1 MTRQFFRAAIAASLV
16 SAAFLANPA
25 RPADIAAEKPKLTAR
40 PQGANS
46 GIALTTLDEK
56 VAFRQSQEAIGK
68 PVGDFVL
75 LDREGRPVELA
86 RYRGKPLLVNFIYTA
101 CFQVCPTTTRNLQKA
116 IEGTVS
122 VLGAD
127 RFNVISIGFN
137 QPFDSPMA
145 LKNFSVQY
153 GIRLPNW
160 EFLSPSPAILDD
172 LTRNFGF
179 SYVATA
185 AGFDHLN
192 QVTMVDAEGKI
203 FRQVY
208 GEKFTPAD
216 LAEPLKAMIAGS
228 AIPPETGTL
237 TEIMARVRI
246 LCSVYDPVSG
256 RYRTNYSVYFMIAGF
271 LTFMIFMI
279 YLSINVWKNRRRP
292 AGPGV

>member
-1 MTRQFFRAAIAASLV
+1 LIHPFTRAAVAAALV
-16 SAAFLANPA
+16 FLSNAAL
-25 RPADIAAEKPKLTAR
+25 PADLLAEKPKLTAR
-40 PQGANS
+40 PQGAQT

-56 VAFRQSQEAIGK
+56 VAYQLSQDVIGK

-75 LDREGRPVELA
+75 LDRQGRPVELS
-86 RYRGKPLLVNFIYTA
+86 RYRGKPLLVNFMYTA

-116 IEGTVS
+116 VEGTVG
-122 VLGAD
+122 VLGAS

-137 QPFDSPMA
+137 QPFDSPLA
-145 LKNFSVQY
+145 LKNFSAQY
-153 GIRLPNW
+153 GIHLPNW
-160 EFLSPSPAILDD
+160 EFLSPSPAVLND

-216 LAEPLKAMIAGS
+216 LAEPLKAMITGS
-228 AIPPETGTL
+228 DIPPETGTL
-237 TEIMARVRI
+237 TEIMERVRI
-246 LCSVYDPVSG
+246 LCSVYDPVTG

-271 LTFMIFMI
+271 LTFVTFMI
-279 YLSINVWKNRRRP
+279 YLSVNVWRSQRRP
-292 AGPGV
+292 KTPGA

>member
-1 MTRQFFRAAIAASLV
+1 MHPLIRAAVAAALV
-16 SAAFLANPA
+16 FLSNAAL
-25 RPADIAAEKPKLTAR
+25 PADQLAEKPKLTAR
-40 PQGANS
+40 PQGAQT

-56 VAFRQSQEAIGK
+56 VAYQLSQDVIGK

-75 LDREGRPVELA
+75 LDRQGRPVELS
-86 RYRGKPLLVNFIYTA
+86 RYRGKPLLVNFMYTA

-116 IEGTVS
+116 VEGTVG
-122 VLGAD
+122 VLGAS

-137 QPFDSPMA
+137 QPFDTPQA
-145 LKNFSVQY
+145 LKNFSAQY
-153 GIRLPNW
+153 GIHLPNW
-160 EFLSPSPAILDD
+160 EFLSPSPAVLND

-179 SYVATA
+179 SYVATV

-216 LAEPLKAMIAGS
+216 LAEPLKAMITGS
-228 AIPPETGTL
+228 DIPPETGTL
-237 TEIMARVRI
+237 TEIMERVRI
-246 LCSVYDPVSG
+246 LCSVYDPVTG

-271 LTFMIFMI
+271 LTFVTFMI
-279 YLSINVWKNRRRP
+279 YLSINVWRSQRRTKTP
-292 AGPGV
+292 SA

>member
-1 MTRQFFRAAIAASLV
+1 MIHPFTRAAVAAALV
-16 SAAFLANPA
+16 FLSNAAL
-25 RPADIAAEKPKLTAR
+25 PADLLAEKPKLTAR
-40 PQGANS
+40 PQGAQT

-56 VAFRQSQEAIGK
+56 VAYQLSQDVIGK

-75 LDREGRPVELA
+75 LDRQGRPVELS
-86 RYRGKPLLVNFIYTA
+86 RYRGKPLLVNFMYTA

-116 IEGTVS
+116 VEGTVG
-122 VLGAD
+122 VLGAS

-137 QPFDSPMA
+137 QPFDSPLA
-145 LKNFSVQY
+145 LKNFSAQY
-153 GIRLPNW
+153 GIHLPNW
-160 EFLSPSPAILDD
+160 EFLSPSPAVLND

-216 LAEPLKAMIAGS
+216 LAEPLKAMITGS
-228 AIPPETGTL
+228 DIPPETGTL
-237 TEIMARVRI
+237 TEIMERVRI
-246 LCSVYDPVSG
+246 LCSVYDPVTG

-271 LTFMIFMI
+271 LTFVTFMI
-279 YLSINVWKNRRRP
+279 YLSVNVWRSQRRP
-292 AGPGV
+292 KTPGA